1 MNKIGSDL
9 LLFDINENEIIKV
22 DLNNLSLI
30 TINRIAT

>member
-30 TINRIAT
+30 KIKRIAT